1 MSVGSQAVMAHPACP
16 LQQAT
21 QPASYRAKAA
31 TLARAPVSRAVKPTT
46 PAAKTPVLAN
56 RQVLGADKSTALQDH
71 TCAITVNAIN
81 ATAQQCGAASANVQ
95 HGKLSGN
102 VEVSA
107 KCHAALTW
115 VWPEEVNCQQRS
127 WPQGNECKAAAEGE
141 TMSSC
146 ANWLE
151 YKISVLVIHWAPVS
165 PGDVTTLLHIAG

>member
-1 MSVGSQAVMAHPACP
+1 MQDLCPGVSASIRHTSVGSQAVMAHPACP

-107 KCHAALTW
+107 KCHAARVVVALVSSSASTFAC
-115 VWPEEVNCQQRS
+115 CQMLS
-127 WPQGNECKAAAEGE
+127 LN
-141 TMSSC
+141 
-146 ANWLE
+146 
-151 YKISVLVIHWAPVS
+151 
-165 PGDVTTLLHIAG
+165 